1 MGKFKGEIQ
10 VTIIS
15 YVYRTKICEEIHIG
29 RIFSQINI
37 TLLRLCC
44 AYQLFLDRL
53 EELITLTSC
62 LFVRQGTEFLTVVMI
77 DDGVTE

>member
-1 MGKFKGEIQ
+1 MF
-10 VTIIS
+10 VS
-15 YVYRTKICEEIHIG
+15 FV
-29 RIFSQINI
+29 
-37 TLLRLCC
+37 L
-44 AYQLFLDRL
+44 L